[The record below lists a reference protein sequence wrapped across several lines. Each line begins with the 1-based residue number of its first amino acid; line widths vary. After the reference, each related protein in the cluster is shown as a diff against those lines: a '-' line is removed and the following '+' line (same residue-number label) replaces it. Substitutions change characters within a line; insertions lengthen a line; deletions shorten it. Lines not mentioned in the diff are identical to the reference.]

1 MKFGRRVQ
9 PNDLTFG
16 CERTKRNSDQ
26 QIMAGAFVGCNGVLG
41 GLPRRLVAC
50 TSCDRALTHTSE
62 YGSATHH

>member
-26 QIMAGAFVGCNGVLG
+26 QIMAGAFVDCNGV
-41 GLPRRLVAC
+41 
-50 TSCDRALTHTSE
+50 
-62 YGSATHH
+62 